1 MFKIITAAAAFATL
15 TVATLAPAHAI
26 IVQGGNGVEANALHV
41 NALHVNALHVNAL
54 HVNALHVN
62 GLTTSNSLALN
73 GLNSG
78 NGPQANGTVESQSD
92 LVIQAIELPPQSR

>member
-1 MFKIITAAAAFATL
+1 MFKIITAAAFATL

-26 IVQGGNGVEANALHV
+26 IVQGGNGVEA

>member
-15 TVATLAPAHAI
+15 TAATLAPAHAI
-26 IVQGGNGVEANALHV
+26 IVQGGNGVEA

>member
-26 IVQGGNGVEANALHV
+26 IVQGGNGVEANALHM
-41 NALHVNALHVNAL
+41 NALHMNALNLNALNLNALNLNALHM
-54 HVNALHVN
+54 
-62 GLTTSNSLALN
+62 N

-78 NGPQANGTVESQSD
+78 NGPQANGTIESQSD
-92 LVIQAIELPPQSR
+92 LVIQAIELPPLSR

>member
-1 MFKIITAAAAFATL
+1 MFKIITAAAAVATL

-26 IVQGGNGVEANALHV
+26 IVQGGNGVEA

>member
-26 IVQGGNGVEANALHV
+26 IVQGGNGVEA

>member
-26 IVQGGNGVEANALHV
+26 IVQGGNGVEANALHM
-41 NALHVNALHVNAL
+41 NALHMNALNLNALNLNALNLNALHM
-54 HVNALHVN
+54 
-62 GLTTSNSLALN
+62 N

-78 NGPQANGTVESQSD
+78 NVPQTNGTIESQSD
-92 LVIQAIELPPQSR
+92 LVIQAIELPPLSR

>member
-26 IVQGGNGVEANALHV
+26 IVRGGNGVEA

>member
-1 MFKIITAAAAFATL
+1 MFKIITAVAAFATL
-15 TVATLAPAHAI
+15 TAATLAPAHAI
-26 IVQGGNGVEANALHV
+26 IVQGGNGVEA